1 MTGRTGHRSS
11 SSRNLQV
18 VETKRSSKLLDRFA
32 IGAACLYLRPGA
44 TLLNAALGARA
55 RVLRRRPGCFGL
67 LGRVGALLRRLGTGF
82 DFSFPSRDFFT
93 TCGGGGGGALLAG
106 FDSVAWLCGCFRCGG
121 VFAFSSL
128 VGLLFGISCA
138 PTRCIILVGATP
150 HISGVYAFHDKRS
163 GRSGQTTDWWKP
175 ARIAD
180 GFPNHPQT

>member
-82 DFSFPSRDFFT
+82 DLAHPVISPSRRGT
-93 TCGGGGGGALLAG
+93 SSPPAEVGAAERCWQ
-106 FDSVAWLCGCFRCGG
+106 DSIRLPGSAVAFVAAASSPFQAWLAYCLAYLVLLLGVSFWSAPHRILAASTHSMINGAGSLGKPPTGG
-121 VFAFSSL
+121 NL
-128 VGLLFGISCA
+128 PG
-138 PTRCIILVGATP
+138 
-150 HISGVYAFHDKRS
+150 
-163 GRSGQTTDWWKP
+163 
-175 ARIAD
+175 
-180 GFPNHPQT
+180 